1 MRYWRQAGWL
11 LCWWAGAAWSCADV
25 GCTPPLSLQ
34 LDEGQCGLTGLPFLS
49 ADNDTRV
56 NLALLA
62 EADGHFLLPSA
73 LPVPFSLEQLNPES
87 EPLAPTERLTGL
99 AQSLGVPSAVV
110 TEAET
115 RSQGWLAGRCSLN
128 RLTTAEPFLTALQQ
142 EGALSAAERQSL
154 AEARLAMVG
163 LCQADTLPSLQELPS
178 EGAAAPYADYLR
190 GARAFYLADFDEAER
205 LFAALSEQPAGW
217 LTETARYLLARVAI
231 NRAQVR
237 AADEYGFYDL
247 SRVDQAALQQAG
259 QRLDGYLADY
269 PQGRYAD
276 SARGLY
282 RRVAWLMGDEAG
294 LAALYQAR
302 VQQVPLSFSLF
313 DEIDNKLLSSPDKP
327 MSLPPFI
334 LVQDLRLM
342 RSISEWETR
351 WQPLHSEQLAAQQA
365 VFADAGWSAYW
376 DYLQLAQRYYVQKD
390 LAGVLSLTD
399 QTPAALPPLLRF
411 SRQVLRGMAL
421 MGLGRWPE
429 AEGHWRQLRQAGVS
443 AAQGKLLDLAL
454 AMTLERAD
462 QLARLFAGDSGLT
475 DPQLREPLL
484 RFSAAAPLLRQL
496 AQDKQLPRA
505 QRNTALF
512 TLLYKDLTRGHY
524 ADFLQDKQLIG
535 PALGQEPFSFTP
547 FGKLPRPDGYACPA
561 LEETVA
567 SLAKAANPRALNCL
581 GDLVMQQGWDDDP
594 LGEKPAAG
602 ILGGAPDRFAGQA
615 QGRLSWYRQVIADKQ
630 ARAEDR
636 SYALYRAINC
646 FASSGYNHCGSE
658 EIAKAERKA
667 WFQTLKGTYG
677 NTPWAAKQKYYW

>member
-1 MRYWRQAGWL
+1 M
-11 LCWWAGAAWSCADV
+11 
-25 GCTPPLSLQ
+25 SLQ

-73 LPVPFSLEQLNPES
+73 LPVPFSLDQLNPEV
-87 EPLAPTERLTGL
+87 ETVAPTERLTAL
-99 AQSLGVPSAVV
+99 AQSLGVTPAAVS
-110 TEAET
+110 EADT

-128 RLTTAEPFLTALQQ
+128 RLTTTEPFLTALQQ
-142 EGALSAAERQSL
+142 DGALSAADRLSL
-154 AEARLAMVG
+154 AQARLAMVG
-163 LCQADTLPSLQELPS
+163 LCQADTLPGLQDLPS

-190 GARAFYLADFDEAER
+190 GARAFYLADFDEADR
-205 LFAALSEQPAGW
+205 RFATLAAQPAGW
-217 LTETARYLLARVAI
+217 LAQTARYLLARVAI
-231 NRAQVR
+231 NRAQVS

-247 SRVDQAALQQAG
+247 SRVDKAALQQAG
-259 QRLDGYLADY
+259 ERLDAYLAEY
-269 PQGRYAD
+269 PQGLYAD

-282 RRVAWLMGDEAG
+282 RRVAWLMGDDG
-294 LAALYQAR
+294 ALT
-302 VQQVPLSFSLF
+302 QQYLSRLQQSPVPFSLF
-313 DEIDNKLLSSPDKP
+313 DEIDNKLLAAPDKP
-327 MSLPPFI
+327 MAAPPFI

-342 RSISEWETR
+342 RAISEWETR
-351 WQPLHSEQLAAQQA
+351 WQPLHSEQLATQQA
-365 VFADAGWSAYW
+365 EFAAAGWQAYW

-390 LAGVLSLTD
+390 LAGVLSLTA
-399 QTPAALPPLLRF
+399 QTPADLPAVLQF

-429 AEGHWRQLRQAGVS
+429 AEQHWRQLRQGRVS
-443 AAQGKLLDLAL
+443 EAQGKLLDLAL

-462 QLARLFAGDSGLT
+462 QLDNLFAADSGLT
-475 DPQLREPLL
+475 DPRLREPLL

-496 AQDKQLPRA
+496 AQNKQLPRE

-524 ADFLQDKQLIG
+524 ADFLQDKLLMG
-535 PALGQEPFSFTP
+535 PALGQEPFTFTA

-561 LEETVA
+561 LDETVA

-581 GDLVMQQGWDDDP
+581 GDLVLQQGWDDSP
-594 LGEKPAAG
+594 LGDKPDQG
-602 ILGGAPDRFAGQA
+602 ELGGAPDRFAGQV
-615 QGRLSWYRQVIADKQ
+615 QGRLSWYRQVIADTQ
-630 ARAEDR
+630 APAEDR

-677 NTPWAAKQKYYW
+677 KTPWAAKQKYYW